1 MRTLVMACVA
11 ACLWPS
17 AAAAQRLTVDAG
29 SRVRLWAP
37 ADGLRAMKGR
47 VHAVVPESLVVVGLM
62 PGPDTVAI
70 AMSAITRLQVSG
82 GRRSN
87 WDRGLLIGSLV
98 GGGLGLVAGV
108 AWSTCEGFL
117 CPDTGGEQAGVIVVT
132 TLGVGLAGGLLGT
145 GIGALSSREIWWE
158 AQIPGRSAGARVV
171 LTALR
176 GGRVGVGVCLGL

>member
-1 MRTLVMACVA
+1 
-11 ACLWPS
+11 
-17 AAAAQRLTVDAG
+17 
-29 SRVRLWAP
+29 
-37 ADGLRAMKGR
+37 MKGR